1 MRPCYSLSKVAKH
14 SHFNLSSL
22 KNLNEH
28 VNKCLYDDFIP
39 GRSVLKY
46 LLIFNR
52 FVLEYVR
59 LSFLSSITF
68 KQDMNWPELSII
80 FLLAAA
86 WLLQ

>member
-22 KNLNEH
+22 KNLNKH
-28 VNKCLYDDFIP
+28 VSKCLYDDFIP
-39 GRSVLKY
+39 GRSSFEILTHT
-46 LLIFNR
+46 I
-52 FVLEYVR
+52 LEYVR
-59 LSFLSSITF
+59 LSFLRSITF
-68 KQDMNWPELSII
+68 KQDMNWSELSTI